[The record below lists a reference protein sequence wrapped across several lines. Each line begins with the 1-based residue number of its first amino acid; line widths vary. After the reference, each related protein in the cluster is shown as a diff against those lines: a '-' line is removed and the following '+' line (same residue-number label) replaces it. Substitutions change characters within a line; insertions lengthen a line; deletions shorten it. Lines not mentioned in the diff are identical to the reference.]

1 MEEYSEEILF
11 ALVVFAV
18 LFLAGSIL
26 LIKLKIDSYARQ
38 QCKYGNVKAGSSIK
52 VYKNDRI

>member
-1 MEEYSEEILF
+1 MQEHSGEILF
-11 ALVVFAV
+11 VIWVIV
-18 LFLAGSIL
+18 MLFFSASVI
-26 LIKLKIDSYARQ
+26 LIKIEVDNYIRH

>member
-1 MEEYSEEILF
+1 MEEYSGEILF
-11 ALVVFAV
+11 VLGIFAV

-52 VYKNDRI
+52 VYKK